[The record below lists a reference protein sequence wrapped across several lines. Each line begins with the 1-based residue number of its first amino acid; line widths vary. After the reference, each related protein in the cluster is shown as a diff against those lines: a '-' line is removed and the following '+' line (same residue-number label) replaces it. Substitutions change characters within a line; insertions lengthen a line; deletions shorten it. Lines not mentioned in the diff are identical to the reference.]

1 MTLQPLQ
8 FVLAV
13 LSGWLNEHQTHVVD
27 YLREENRLLKQ
38 QLGAKRL
45 RLSDDQRRR
54 LAVKGVLLGRKLL
67 AQVAT
72 IVTPETI
79 LAWHRK
85 LIGKTMTA
93 GRRSPGRPQISRD
106 VAALVVKMATDNP
119 SWGYDRLEGA
129 LKNLGHV
136 IAPTTIRNILR
147 RRGLEP
153 APRRK
158 PKIAWKTFLKAH
170 WSSLAAADFFTTE
183 VWTRR
188 GLVTFYTLFVID
200 LARRAVH
207 IAGTMTSPDSA
218 FMKQIARNLTDA
230 VDGFLNTRRFLIMD
244 RDGKFCPAFRQIL
257 QDAKVRSLRCPVMAP
272 KPTRSPRDSC
282 ARSSLSALTGWSFS
296 ASTHDTAPSRSTWH

>member
-1 MTLQPLQ
+1 MSTK
-8 FVLAV
+8 A
-13 LSGWLNEHQTHVVD
+13 HVVD
-27 YLREENRLLKQ
+27 YLREENGLLKQ
-38 QLGAKRL
+38 QLRGQRL
-45 RLSDDQRRR
+45 RLTDDDRRR
-54 LAVKGVLLGRKLL
+54 YAAKGVVLGRKLL
-67 AQVAT
+67 TQLAT

-85 LIGKTMTA
+85 LVGKTMT
-93 GRRSPGRPQISRD
+93 GDRRSPGRPQKSRD
-106 VAALVVKMATDNP
+106 LAALVVKMAKDNP
-119 SWGYDRLEGA
+119 SWGYDRIQGA
-129 LKNLGHV
+129 LKNVGHT
-136 IAPTTIRNILR
+136 ITRTTIRNILR

-153 APRRK
+153 APLGK

-170 WSSLAAADFFTTE
+170 WSSLAAADFFTTD
-183 VWTRR
+183 VWTSR

-200 LARRAVH
+200 LATRAVH
-207 IAGTMTSPDSA
+207 IAGTTTSPDSA